1 MNIVLDGTTLNI
13 NDICAVIDGKPTI
26 SIAESAMEKMKLS
39 RSIVERII
47 SNKEIVYGINTG
59 FGALAEVEIDEE
71 ELSQLQYNLIRSHA
85 CGTGEL
91 MTVGLTRAMMLIRAN
106 SLAKGHSGV
115 QPRLVEGLVDFL
127 NLGITPCVPEI
138 GSLGASGDLAPLSH
152 MALPLIGEGFCYG
165 EDGEEIPSREA
176 LLSIGLEQIEL
187 RAKDGLSLINGTAQ
201 SSAIL
206 CSAASKIE
214 KLFLMSEIIFCLT
227 LESKNGRIEPFYSN
241 VHHARNHHGQGVVA
255 ERIFQMIS
263 SSDIMI
269 NGENKPVQDPYS
281 FRCVP
286 QIHGPSWDRL
296 RQLKEIL
303 EIEINS
309 ATDNPLIFPNL
320 RNPGKNEVLSQGNFH
335 GEVLALSADA
345 LAVSLFEI
353 ASCSERRMDQ
363 LLGLNRKLLP
373 PFLAKDSGLESG
385 FMIVHYAAAANL
397 SQLHGRIHP
406 RGAFSTPTSAGQEDH
421 VSMSATAALNLHQAI
436 DEFSTILACE
446 ALIAAEAIEYAERSM
461 CPATQQLYDFIREIV
476 PPFAFDKTWSD
487 EIKIVSKQL
496 TKGEWLAAINIHL

>member
-13 NDICAVIDGKPTI
+13 NDVCAVIYGNPVI
-26 SIAESAMEKMKLS
+26 SIAESAKEKMKLS
-39 RSIVERII
+39 RSIVDRII

-59 FGALAEVEIDEE
+59 FGALAEVEIDED

-85 CGTGEL
+85 CGTGNL
-91 MTVGLTRAMMLIRAN
+91 MTIGLTRAMMLIRAN
-106 SLAKGHSGV
+106 SLAKGYSGV
-115 QPRLVEGLVDFL
+115 QTRLVEGLEDFL

-152 MALPLIGEGFCYG
+152 MALPLIGEGSCYG
-165 EDGEEIPSREA
+165 KNGVQSESRDI
-176 LLSIGLEQIEL
+176 LLSHGLEKIEL
-187 RAKDGLSLINGTAQ
+187 KAKDGLSLINGTAQ

-214 KLFLMSEIIFCLT
+214 KLFLISEIIFCLS
-227 LESKNGRIEPFYSN
+227 LESKNGRIEPFYSRI
-241 VHHARNHHGQGVVA
+241 HQARNHNGQGVVA
-255 ERIFQMIS
+255 ERIYQMIS
-263 SSDIMI
+263 SSNIVM
-269 NGENKPVQDPYS
+269 NGKDKPVQDPYS

-296 RQLKEIL
+296 LRLKEAL
-303 EIEINS
+303 EVEINS

-320 RNPGKNEVLSQGNFH
+320 RNPGENEVLSQGNFH
-335 GEVLALSADA
+335 GEVLALAADA

-353 ASCSERRMDQ
+353 GSCSERRMDQ
-363 LLGLNRKLLP
+363 LLGLNRKHLP
-373 PFLAKDSGLESG
+373 PFLAQDSGLESG

-397 SQLHGRIHP
+397 SLLHGRILP

-436 DEFSTILACE
+436 DEFSNILACE
-446 ALIAAEAIEYAERSM
+446 ALIASEAIEYAEDSM

-476 PPFAFDKTWSD
+476 PRFESDKTWSD
-487 EIKIVSKQL
+487 EIREISNQL
-496 TKGEWLAAINIHL
+496 TKGKWLAAINLHL